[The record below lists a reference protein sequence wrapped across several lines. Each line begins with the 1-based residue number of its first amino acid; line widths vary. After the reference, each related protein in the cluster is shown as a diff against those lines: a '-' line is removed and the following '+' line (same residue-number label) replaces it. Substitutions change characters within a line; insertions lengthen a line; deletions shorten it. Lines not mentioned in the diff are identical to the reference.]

1 MSDEKYFK
9 MLLVV
14 TGLIFVGFMISDDT
28 DAARIIGEGD
38 LSKIAILFLS
48 VGFVSLMCGFAA
60 TGLLATIISS
70 IKGRE

>member
-38 LSKIAILFLS
+38 LGKIAMLILG
-48 VGFVSLMCGFAA
+48 VGFLSLMCGFAVA
-60 TGLLATIISS
+60 GLIQTVVSS
-70 IKGRE
+70 VRERR